1 MNVIPTALAGVLILE
16 PKVFGDD
23 RGFFFESYN
32 ERVFEKATGRA
43 PTFVQDNHS
52 RSVRGVVRGL
62 HYQIVKPQAKL
73 VRAGAGTL
81 LDVAVDLRRS
91 SPTFGQHVAVELS
104 AENKRQ
110 LWIPEG
116 FGHGFTVLSESAEL
130 LYKTTEYWYPEH
142 DRSLAWDDPALGID
156 WRVSSAILSDKDRQ
170 APRLADA
177 EVFA

>member
-1 MNVIPTALAGVLILE
+1 MNVIPTAIEGLLILE

-32 ERVFEKATGRA
+32 ERVFEQATGRA
-43 PTFVQDNHS
+43 PRFVQDNHS

-62 HYQIVKPQAKL
+62 HYQLVKPQAKL
-73 VRAGAGTL
+73 VRASAGVL

-91 SPTFGQHVAVELS
+91 SPTFGRHVAVELS
-104 AENKRQ
+104 AQNKRQ

-116 FGHGFTVLSESAEL
+116 FGHGFAVLSDAAEL
-130 LYKTTEYWYPEH
+130 LYKTTEFWYPEH
-142 DRSLAWDDPALGID
+142 DRSLAWDDPALAID
-156 WRVSSAILSDKDRQ
+156 WRVDEAILSDKDGK
-170 APRLADA
+170 APRLAEA